1 MAKEDQ
7 ILSRF
12 RLIRKTIGDSSPA
25 DIKMDTDTY
34 VRTYARASVA
44 DLVYFSARSQY
55 MH

>member
-34 VRTYARASVA
+34 VRARASFA